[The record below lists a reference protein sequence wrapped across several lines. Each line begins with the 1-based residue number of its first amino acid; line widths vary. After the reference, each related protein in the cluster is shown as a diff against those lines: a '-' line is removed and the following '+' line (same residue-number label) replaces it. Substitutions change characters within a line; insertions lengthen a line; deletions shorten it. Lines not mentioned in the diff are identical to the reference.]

1 MAAPAVLLAA
11 ASTPSTDCH
20 FVRGTM
26 HVLYEEDGGFKVGT
40 VLTATDSSLQV
51 EAPHGKRSKVKSN
64 AVLLRFDSPAAAEL
78 LRDAESRAAEIDTG
92 FLWEC
97 SGAVFSDE
105 FAFTD
110 MAREYCGHEP
120 VAAEAASILLK
131 LHSAPMYFYRK
142 GKGRYRAAPADILQ
156 AALAGLE
163 KKRKLQEQVAAWTAA
178 LLDNQLPDALRPLL
192 PELLYKPDR
201 NKPETKAMEQ
211 ACLEAGLTP
220 ARLLERCGA
229 LPSTQEYHLGR
240 FLFEYFPD
248 GTGFPDGLALTLPAD
263 LPTAAVSAFSLDD
276 ATTTEIDDAFSV
288 TPLGGGRT
296 RVGIHIAAPGLGFA
310 PGSSLDAVARTRLST
325 VYFPGN
331 KLTMLPPAAIQTFS
345 LAEGGARPALSLYLD
360 VDEQSFEILNRHSVI
375 EQVPIAANLRHQG
388 TERLD
393 AAFPAGELPEDV
405 PFARELHFLWR
416 MAQALEVGRG
426 KQSNQP
432 ERPEYIFNVEG
443 EHIDIVVRRRGQPI
457 DKLVAE
463 LMILANSTWGKLL
476 DDNAVPAIYRVQG
489 NGKVRMTTGAGGHQ
503 GLGVSH
509 YAWSSSPLRRYVD
522 LINQWQLLA
531 LVGGSEAPFRENSA
545 ELLSAV
551 ADFEATYSAYDDFQR
566 RMENYWCL
574 RWLLQECITVATG
587 DVLRDNLVRLSR
599 LPMVIRVPSLP
610 ETAPGTRVEIA
621 ITGVDLL
628 DAELKC
634 QFRSVVTTA

>member
-1 MAAPAVLLAA
+1 
-11 ASTPSTDCH
+11 
-20 FVRGTM
+20 M

-40 VLTATDSSLQV
+40 VLATTDSSLQI

-64 AVLLRFDSPAAAEL
+64 AVLLRFDNPGAAEF
-78 LRDAESRAAEIDTG
+78 LRDAESRAAQIDTG

-97 SGAVFSDE
+97 SGAVFADE
-105 FAFTD
+105 FVFTD

-120 VAAEAASILLK
+120 AAAEAAGILLK

-142 GKGRYRAAPADILQ
+142 GKGRYRAAPADTLQ

-163 KKRKLQEQVAAWTAA
+163 KKRKVQEQIETWTAD
-178 LLDNQLPDALRPLL
+178 LLANHMPDALRPVL

-201 NKPETKAMEQ
+201 NKPETKALEQ
-211 ACLEAGLTP
+211 ACLEAGLTS

-229 LPSTQEYHLGR
+229 VPSTHDYHLGR
-240 FLFEYFPD
+240 FMFEHFPR
-248 GTGFPDGLALTLPAD
+248 GTAFPAGLDATLPAD
-263 LPTAAVSAFSLDD
+263 LPLAAVSAFSLDD

-288 TPLGGGRT
+288 TPLGNGQM

-310 PGSSLDAVARTRLST
+310 PGSALDEVARTRLST
-325 VYFPGN
+325 VYFPGQ
-331 KLTMLPPAAIQTFS
+331 KITMLPPAAIQAFS

-360 VDEQSFEILNRHSVI
+360 VAEEGFEILNRHSVI
-375 EQVPIAANLRHQG
+375 ERVPIAANLRHQG

-393 AAFPAGELPEDV
+393 EAFPAGNIPEEV
-405 PFARELHFLWR
+405 PYARELHFLWR
-416 MAQALEVGRG
+416 LALALESGRG
-426 KQSNQP
+426 KQPNQP
-432 ERPEYIFNVEG
+432 DRAEYLFNIDG
-443 EHIDIVVRRRGQPI
+443 EHVDIVVRRRGQPI

-476 DDNAVPAIYRVQG
+476 DDNGVPGVYRVQG
-489 NGKVRMTTGAGGHQ
+489 NGKVRMTTGAGAHQ

-522 LINQWQLLA
+522 LVNQWQLLA
-531 LVGGSEAPFRENSA
+531 LVEGRTAPFAENAA

-551 ADFEATYSAYDDFQR
+551 SDFEATYGAYDEFQR

-574 RWLLQECITVATG
+574 RWFLQEGIDVASG
-587 DVLRDNLVRLSR
+587 EVLRDNLVRLSNV
-599 LPMVIRVPSLP
+599 PMVIRVPSLP
-610 ETAPGTRVEIA
+610 EHPPGTRVELN
-621 ITGVDLL
+621 ITGIDLL
-628 DAELKC
+628 DVELKC
-634 QFRSVVTTA
+634 QFRSVAATT

>member
-1 MAAPAVLLAA
+1 
-11 ASTPSTDCH
+11 
-20 FVRGTM
+20 M

-40 VLTATDSSLQV
+40 VLAATDSALQV

-64 AVLLRFDSPAAAEL
+64 AVLLRFENPGASEL
-78 LRDAESRAAEIDTG
+78 LREAETRSADIDTG

-97 SGAVFSDE
+97 SGAVFQDE

-120 VAAEAASILLK
+120 AAAEAAGILLK

-142 GKGRYRAAPADILQ
+142 GKGRYRAAPPEILQ

-163 KKRKLQEQVAAWTAA
+163 KKRKLQEQVEAWCAELVA
-178 LLDNQLPDALRPLL
+178 NRLPEALRPML

-201 NKPETKAMEQ
+201 NKPETKALEQ
-211 ACLEAGLTP
+211 ACMAAGLAP

-229 LPSTQEYHLGR
+229 VPSTHDYHLGR
-240 FLFEYFPD
+240 FLFEHFPR
-248 GTGFPDGLALTLPAD
+248 GTSFPDGLEAAAPTD
-263 LPTAAVSAFSLDD
+263 LPLAAVSAFSLDD
-276 ATTTEIDDAFSV
+276 ASTTEIDDAFSV
-288 TPLGGGRT
+288 TPLGEGRI

-310 PGSSLDAVARTRLST
+310 PGSPLDSAARGRLST
-325 VYFPGN
+325 VYFPGR
-331 KLTMLPPAAIQTFS
+331 KITMLPAAAIQAFS

-360 VDEQSFEILNRHSVI
+360 VVEDGFEIVNRHTVI

-393 AAFPAGELPEDV
+393 EAFPAGQIPEDV
-405 PFARELHFLWR
+405 PYARELHLLWR
-416 MAQALEVGRG
+416 FALALEAARG
-426 KQSNQP
+426 KQPNMQ
-432 ERPEYIFNVEG
+432 ERPEYLFNVDG
-443 EHIDIVVRRRGQPI
+443 EHIDIVMRRRGQPI

-476 DDNAVPAIYRVQG
+476 DDNNTPAIYRVQG
-489 NGKVRMTTGAGGHQ
+489 NGKVRMTTGAGSHQ

-531 LVGGSEAPFRENSA
+531 LVEGRAAPFQENSA
-545 ELLSAV
+545 ELMSAV
-551 ADFEATYSAYDDFQR
+551 SDFEVTYAAYDDFQR

-574 RWLLQECITVATG
+574 RWLQQEGVAVATG
-587 DVLRDNLVRLSR
+587 EVLRDNLVRLSA
-599 LPMVIRVPSLP
+599 LPLVVRVPSLP
-610 ETAPGTRVEIA
+610 ETAPGTRVELA
-621 ITGVDLL
+621 INGIELL

-634 QFRSVVTTA
+634 QFRGVAVAI